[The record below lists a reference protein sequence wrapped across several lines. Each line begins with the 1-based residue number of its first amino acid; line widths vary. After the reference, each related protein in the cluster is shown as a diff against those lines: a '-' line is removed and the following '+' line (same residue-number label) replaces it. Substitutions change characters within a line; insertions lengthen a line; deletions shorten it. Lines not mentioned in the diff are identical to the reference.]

1 MLALSENYI
10 KCWITRTFFMYKGIL
25 KREMDMNRKQFIQS
39 HGATCRNWTWSWSF
53 VNHTKK
59 MVIFGA
65 WDVQREQE
73 RSVILRERWKTKV
86 VDGKT
91 RKNLGYVQAIEHI
104 QLIAEG
110 YDFFTFDMEQG
121 RNDEDRD
128 VAVIK
133 SFTPKLEK
141 RFLRKE
147 GTVWYAD
154 FLPNSF
160 PDEIPAPENY
170 AEGAKKQVTVNSYE
184 RDPRARQAC
193 IDHHGTSCKCCSF
206 DFEKVYGEHGK
217 GFIHVHHIKPL
228 HTVGEDYVVNP
239 ITDMVPLCP
248 NCHAMIHRSS
258 EVLSVE
264 NLKDMLLEDTN
275 RS

>member
-1 MLALSENYI
+1 
-10 KCWITRTFFMYKGIL
+10 
-25 KREMDMNRKQFIQS
+25 MNRKQFIQS
-39 HGATCRNWTWSWSF
+39 HGATCSNWTWSWSF
-53 VNHTKK
+53 VNHDKK

-65 WDVQREQE
+65 WDVQKEQE
-73 RSVILRERWKTKV
+73 RSVILRERWRTKV
-86 VDGKT
+86 VDGRE
-91 RKNLGYVQAIEHI
+91 RKNLGYIQAIEHI

-110 YDFFTFDMEQG
+110 YDLFTFDMEQG

-133 SFTPKLEK
+133 RFTPKLEK
-141 RFLRKE
+141 RYLRKE

-154 FLPNSF
+154 FLPNPF
-160 PDEIPAPENY
+160 PDEITSPENY

-184 RDPRARQAC
+184 RDPKARQAC
-193 IDHHGTSCKCCSF
+193 IDHHGTNCKCCGF
-206 DFEKVYGEHGK
+206 DFERVYGKHGK

-239 ITDMVPLCP
+239 ITDMLPLCP
-248 NCHAMIHRSS
+248 NCHAMVHRGS

-264 NLKDMLLEDTN
+264 RLKEMLFKD
-275 RS
+275 SDQS